1 MTETE
6 RGNADEL
13 GPPAEPEP
21 GKVPRRSENNFR
33 AMVDIAPLGLFHT
46 NAHGDVTYINREW
59 CRLSGMTSEAAM
71 GKGWV
76 KAIHPDDREKV
87 SLNWDQAVKT
97 GKLFEN
103 EVRYMDSSG
112 VATWC
117 FVRAVPQLDASGSVI
132 GYVGALTDITERRR
146 AEIALRGGENRFREL
161 LESAPDAMVIV
172 DPQGKIVLV
181 NKQTETIF
189 GYTREQLLGSPV
201 EILIPQDIRTGHVE
215 KRAAFTASPQL
226 RPMGQKA
233 ELFGVTRE
241 GRKFPV
247 EISLSPIQ
255 TEEGLLISAAV
266 RDITETKLAEAQLHQ
281 AQKMEAVGQLTGGV
295 AHDFNNSLAIIL
307 GNADMLADELG
318 EKDARVQAVLRAAM
332 RAAELT
338 QRLLAFSRQQPLHP
352 KAIDP
357 GTLVAGMIDMLR
369 RSLGEAIDIE
379 FVMGKGLW
387 TATADPG
394 QLESALL
401 NLAINARDAMSG
413 AGTLVIEAGNAVLDE
428 DYAAKREGVVPGDY
442 VLLAITDTGTGM
454 PPKVL
459 KRVFEPFFTTKE
471 VGKGTGLGLSMVFGF
486 ARQSSGHVAIYS
498 EEGKGTTVK
507 LYLPRTR
514 ESAESTTAP
523 ANRDLPRGRG
533 ETVLVVEDDEDV
545 REFAVMLLEGLGY
558 RVLDAHDGK
567 SGLAVVEASPGID
580 LLLTDMVMAGGM
592 SGRELAD
599 EAARLNH
606 GLKVLFM
613 SGYTEIAVN
622 LNGWVSKGDELLQKP
637 FRKRDMATRVR
648 SVLDRVVD

>member
-1 MTETE
+1 
-6 RGNADEL
+6 
-13 GPPAEPEP
+13 
-21 GKVPRRSENNFR
+21 
-33 AMVDIAPLGLFHT
+33 
-46 NAHGDVTYINREW
+46 
-59 CRLSGMTSEAAM
+59 
-71 GKGWV
+71 
-76 KAIHPDDREKV
+76 
-87 SLNWDQAVKT
+87 
-97 GKLFEN
+97 
-103 EVRYMDSSG
+103 
-112 VATWC
+112 
-117 FVRAVPQLDASGSVI
+117 
-132 GYVGALTDITERRR
+132 
-146 AEIALRGGENRFREL
+146 
-161 LESAPDAMVIV
+161 
-172 DPQGKIVLV
+172 
-181 NKQTETIF
+181 
-189 GYTREQLLGSPV
+189 
-201 EILIPQDIRTGHVE
+201 
-215 KRAAFTASPQL
+215 
-226 RPMGQKA
+226 MGQKA
-233 ELFGVTRE
+233 ELFGVTRD

-387 TATADPG
+387 TATADPS
-394 QLESALL
+394 QLESAVL

-428 DYAAKREGVVPGDY
+428 DYAARRESVEAGDY
-442 VLLAITDTGTGM
+442 VLLAISDTGTGM
-454 PPKVL
+454 SKEL
-459 KRVFEPFFTTKE
+459 LERVFEPFFTTKE

-514 ESAESTTAP
+514 ESAENTTAP
-523 ANRDLPRGRG
+523 ANRDVPRGRG

-545 REFAVMLLEGLGY
+545 RELAVLLLGELGY
-558 RVLDAHDGK
+558 RVLEAADGK
-567 SGLAVVEASPGID
+567 SGLVVLEESPGVD
-580 LLLTDMVMAGGM
+580 LLLVDLVLAGGM
-592 SGRELAD
+592 SGRDLAN
-599 EAARLNH
+599 EAARRNA

-613 SGYTEIAVN
+613 SGYAENAAQ
-622 LNGWVSKGDELLQKP
+622 LNGWLDKGAELLQKP
-637 FRKRDMATRVR
+637 FRKRDLATKVR
-648 SVLDRVVD
+648 DVLDRVVD